1 MRARVTDRGVVLLV
15 VLALL
20 LAAVGVAGC
29 GGSDKAASSA
39 SSAAVTVAAD
49 GRSADQIVK
58 DSEAKMAA
66 VTSAAF
72 TADFAL
78 KVEGDTSKMTDPTAK
93 ALLGQGVS
101 FSAEGKSAKDS
112 AVGQVADMTLTV
124 GIAGQKLEF
133 GMKAVGKK
141 AWLQYQGA
149 WYKVDSKNAK
159 ALDKQAQN
167 GAAPTEQLKSMGV
180 DPSTWGTEYQLAGTE
195 DLNGVQVYH
204 ISAEADPQKLAESL
218 TKAAED
224 PSLTQK
230 LGGATGEL
238 GQLSQGLTQNK
249 QQTEQL
255 AKSLKSATVDY
266 WIGVDDS
273 YMYKAQFA
281 AAMDTSAQKD
291 MQGLSGLSVNGTV
304 TMSDFDQAVAVSKPA
319 GAKPFEEFMNQL
331 FGGMFGGSGGMML

>member
-1 MRARVTDRGVVLLV
+1 MRARLTDRGIILLV
-15 VLALL
+15 VLVLL
-20 LAAVGVAGC
+20 LTAVGVAGC

-72 TADFAL
+72 TADFKL
-78 KVEGDTSKMTDPTAK
+78 QIQGDTSKMTDPTAK

-101 FSAEGKSAKDS
+101 FSAEGKSATKP
-112 AVGQVADMTLTV
+112 AAADMTMTV
-124 GIAGQKLEF
+124 GIAGQTLEF
-133 GMKAVGKK
+133 GMKALGNK
-141 AWLQYQGA
+141 AWLEYQGA
-149 WYKVDSKNAK
+149 WYKVDSKNSK
-159 ALDKQAQN
+159 ALGQQAKT
-167 GAAPTEQLKSMGV
+167 GAAPTEQLKSMGI
-180 DPSTWGTEYQLAGTE
+180 DPSTWGTDYQLAGTE

-204 ISAEADPQKLAESL
+204 IKAAADPQKLAESL

-230 LGGATGEL
+230 LGGGSGEL

-281 AAMDTSAQKD
+281 ATMDTSGQKD
-291 MQGLSGLSVNGTV
+291 MQGLSGMTADGAV
-304 TMSDFDQAVAVSKPA
+304 TMSDFDQAFDVTAPA
-319 GAKPFEEFMNQL
+319 GAKPFKEFMNQL